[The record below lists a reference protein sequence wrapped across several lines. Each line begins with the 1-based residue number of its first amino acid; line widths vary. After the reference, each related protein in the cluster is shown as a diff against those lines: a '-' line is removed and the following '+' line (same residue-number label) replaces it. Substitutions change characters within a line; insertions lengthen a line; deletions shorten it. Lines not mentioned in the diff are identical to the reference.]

1 MRYLILVR
9 MVMNKKMKI
18 TNLGWGPEFRERPS
32 AGNVNGLV
40 VTEKSGSSEDSGSR
54 NLGDLA
60 SFLLY
65 NWSQYV
71 EAIPTLPNLLQ
82 SCP

>member
-18 TNLGWGPEFRERPS
+18 TNLGWGPESWEHPS
-32 AGNVNGLV
+32 AGNVNGLAV
-40 VTEKSGSSEDSGSR
+40 AEKSGSFEGSRNR

-60 SFLLY
+60 SFLLF
-65 NWSQYV
+65 NRS
-71 EAIPTLPNLLQ
+71 
-82 SCP
+82 

>member
-1 MRYLILVR
+1 MLVR

-18 TNLGWGPEFRERPS
+18 TNLGWGPDSRERPS
-32 AGNVNGLV
+32 AGNVNGLAV
-40 VTEKSGSSEDSGSR
+40 AEKSGRSEDSRHR

-60 SFLLY
+60 SFLLF

-71 EAIPTLPNLLQ
+71 EAIPTFPSLLP